1 MALEP
6 LDLRRSVLVMWDMQQ
21 AIAERAFNRAELVPR
36 ATELLAA
43 YRSRGLPIVYSQHT
57 PPPQAWGNP
66 AMARSMIRRG
76 LPAGSFRLVPG
87 TPEWGILSDL
97 EPRTDEL
104 VLAKFTPSFFVGT
117 PLESMLRH
125 RNIQTLVLSGV
136 STEGG
141 ILGTAQH
148 AAQLGFHPLVVEDAV
163 GSMTAEGHAE
173 GLRLLRARF
182 DIETTAS
189 VLARLPS
196 T

>member
-6 LDLRRSVLVMWDMQQ
+6 LDLRRSVLVVWDMQH
-21 AIAERAFNRAELVPR
+21 AIAERAFNRAEMIPR

-57 PPPQAWGNP
+57 TLPEAWVNP

-76 LPAGSFRLVPG
+76 LPAGSFRLAPG
-87 TPEWGILSDL
+87 TPEWGILPEL
-97 EPRTDEL
+97 QPRTDEI
-104 VLAKFTPSFFVGT
+104 VLAKFSPSFFVGT
-117 PLESMLRH
+117 PLESMLRY
-125 RNIQTLVLSGV
+125 RDIQTLVLLGV

-148 AAQLGFHPLVVEDAV
+148 AAQLGFHPLVVEDGV

-182 DIETTAS
+182 DLETAAS
-189 VLARLPS
+189 VLDRLPP